1 MVVGAI
7 LLSDLRDLA
16 AAALE
21 PVTDTDPVVFADVV
35 EAVVPPALLIEW
47 DDPWLEAGA
56 GLPTM
61 GPCIYTAR
69 LRVVMVAGR
78 LEPGPGFDTLD
89 ELAIYVLGRMRA
101 DTYPWTLDAVSAPL
115 QRDLAGVSYLA
126 ANATYT
132 VLTSI

>member
-1 MVVGAI
+1 MAVGTVA
-7 LLSDLRDLA
+7 LQDLRDLA
-16 AAALE
+16 ATALE
-21 PVTDTDPVVFADVV
+21 AITDTDPNVFADVV

-56 GLPTM
+56 DLPTM
-61 GPCIYTAR
+61 GPCIYRAR
-69 LRVVMVAGR
+69 LRIVMVAAR

-89 ELAIYVLGRMRA
+89 ELAVYVLSRMRA

-132 VLTSI
+132 VPTSI